1 MNTKNKIWIYSF
13 VLIGVL
19 LMISATLK
27 TSAQNYTISFT
38 ATGAVTTIDSV
49 KVKNITQG
57 TSLTIIGNDTLHL
70 IETSGI
76 KNLSVKNENIKVYP
90 NPMIGQTELSF
101 YAEKTG
107 NVQLI
112 IYDVSGKEVLL
123 TNDFLLQKIQ
133 RYRITGL
140 KQGIYFVSICGANY
154 SYTTKIISLNSTN
167 NEAKIE
173 YLGNKKHEVDI
184 NKSKRI
190 KSIISMAYL
199 SGDTLRYTGFS
210 SIYSAIITE
219 VPTAN
224 KTITFVFT
232 SLPMVTTTVVTS
244 ITDTTA
250 TSGGNVTSDGGATV
264 TTRGV
269 CWSTST
275 NPVLATNNYTTDGT
289 GTGAFASSI
298 TGLIA
303 STTYYVRAYATN
315 SVGTAYGNQVFFTTA
330 TSTAT
335 FAVLTTTAITSITD
349 TTATSGGNI
358 TSDGGA
364 TVTTRGVCWSTST
377 NPVAT
382 GNHTTDGT
390 GIGTFTSSITGLTAN
405 TLYYVRAYA
414 TNSVGTA
421 YGNEVF
427 FTTASATASFA
438 VLTTTAVSSIATTT
452 AASGGNVTSDGG
464 ASVIARGVCWN
475 TSTNPVATANH
486 TTDGTG
492 TGTFTSSITG
502 LTASTTY
509 YVRAYA
515 TNSVGTAYGNEVFFT
530 TATSTA
536 SFAVLTTTAVSSITT
551 TTAISGGNITS
562 DGGASVIARGVCWN
576 TSTNPVAT
584 GNHTT
589 DGTGTGTFTSS
600 ITGLTASTTYY
611 VRAYA
616 TNSVGTAYGNEVFFT
631 TASATLAI
639 GDSYQGGIVA
649 YILQS
654 GDPGYNASVQHGII
668 AASSNQSTGIQWY
681 NGSNVTTGAIATALG
696 TGNAN
701 TNTIVSI
708 QGAGSYAAKLC
719 FDLVLNS
726 YSDWYLPSKDELN
739 KLYLNKTAIGGFA
752 NASYW
757 SSSEINNNSS
767 WRQYFGNGYQSSY
780 GKDYIGYVRAVRA
793 F

>member
-19 LMISATLK
+19 LMFSVTLK
-27 TSAQNYTISFT
+27 TNGQNYTISFT
-38 ATGAVTTIDSV
+38 ATGIVTTIDSV
-49 KVKNITQG
+49 KVENITQG

-530 TATSTA
+530 TA
-536 SFAVLTTTAVSSITT
+536 
-551 TTAISGGNITS
+551 
-562 DGGASVIARGVCWN
+562 
-576 TSTNPVAT
+576 
-584 GNHTT
+584 
-589 DGTGTGTFTSS
+589 
-600 ITGLTASTTYY
+600 
-611 VRAYA
+611 
-616 TNSVGTAYGNEVFFT
+616 
-631 TASATLAI
+631 SATLAI
-639 GDSYQGGIVA
+639 GDTFQGGIVA
-649 YILQS
+649 YILQP

-668 AASSNQSTGIQWY
+668 AAASDQSTGIQWH
-681 NGSNVTTGAIATALG
+681 NGSHVVTGATGTAIG

-701 TNTIVSI
+701 TNAIVSI
-708 QGAGSYAAKLC
+708 QGTGSYAAKLC
-719 FDLVLNS
+719 YDLVLNS
-726 YSDWYLPSKDELN
+726 YSDWYLPSIDELN

-752 NASYW
+752 TSSYSSYW
-757 SSSEINNNSS
+757 SSTEYDFMKTWYQN
-767 WRQYFGNGYQSSY
+767 FGGGYQIKTNKSNTN
-780 GKDYIGYVRAVRA
+780 YVRAVRA